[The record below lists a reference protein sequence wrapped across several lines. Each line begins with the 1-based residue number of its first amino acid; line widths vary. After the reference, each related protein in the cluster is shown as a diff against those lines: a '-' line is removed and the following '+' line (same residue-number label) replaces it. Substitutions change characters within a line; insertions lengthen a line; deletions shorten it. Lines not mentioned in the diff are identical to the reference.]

1 MISGALD
8 KISSVRSNIGTQQ
21 NRLEH
26 TINNERNIVENTTAA
41 ESRIRDTD
49 IAKEMLGLTTANILA
64 QAGISV
70 LAQANLRNEGLL
82 RLLA

>member
-1 MISGALD
+1 MDKKTAYLSRIGA
-8 KISSVRSNIGTQQ
+8 QQ

-26 TINNERNIVENTTAA
+26 TIANEMNIVENTTAA
-41 ESRIRDTD
+41 ESQIRDAD

-70 LAQANLRNEGLL
+70 LAQANTSNEEVLALL
-82 RLLA
+82 R